1 MAEPLIS
8 VRGLTKSFGGIV
20 ATNAL
25 DMDVRAGEIHAVI
38 GPNSVFCLSPPL
50 ILTRDEADQ
59 IIDAFRLALQAGAQ
73 P

>member
-1 MAEPLIS
+1 MSPPILALEGLDKAFGALTVTDDLSLTVAE
-8 VRGLTKSFGGIV
+8 
-20 ATNAL
+20 
-25 DMDVRAGEIHAVI
+25 GEIHAVI

-59 IIDAFRLALQAGAQ
+59 IIDAFRLALAAGAQ